1 MNAIYTSKYFVAS
14 QCDSSRKFYIDFGH
28 KTVKFS
34 FCQLLA
40 FRHKLRSVNID
51 RHLNGENVHGLEVFS
66 LCNREHLFI
75 FNTLEILDLQDL
87 INGTFAMMEL
97 NSVLA

>member
-1 MNAIYTSKYFVAS
+1 MNTIYTSKYFAAS
-14 QCDSSRKFYIDFGH
+14 QCDNSRRFYIDFGH

-40 FRHKLRSVNID
+40 FRHRLKSID
-51 RHLNGENVHGLEVFS
+51 IEQHLNGNNAHGIEILS

-75 FNTLEILDLQDL
+75 FNTLEILDLL
-87 INGTFAMMEL
+87 ELLNGTFAMMEI
-97 NSVLA
+97 NSVIA

>member
-14 QCDSSRKFYIDFGH
+14 QCDHNRKFYIDFGH

-40 FRHKLRSVNID
+40 FRHKLNSIQIEN
-51 RHLNGENVHGLEVFS
+51 HLNGINPHGLEVLS
-66 LCNREHLFI
+66 LCNREHLFV
-75 FNTLEILDLQDL
+75 FNTYEVLDLREL
-87 INGTFAMMEL
+87 ISGTFAMMEI

>member
-1 MNAIYTSKYFVAS
+1 MDTIYTSKYFIAS
-14 QCDSSRKFYIDFGH
+14 QCDNSRRFYIDFGH

-40 FRHKLRSVNID
+40 LRHKLKSINIEQ
-51 RHLNGENVHGLEVFS
+51 HVNGENIHGLEVLS
-66 LCNREHLFI
+66 LCNREHLFV
-75 FNTLEILDLQDL
+75 FNTLEILDLQEL
-87 INGTFAMMEL
+87 IHGTFAMMEI